1 MGSISEDLATSNN
14 ESVARCD
21 RCIEL
26 KISCDYKISTD
37 QRFKPLGCEN
47 STKEHRYCVFSHPI
61 IGKPPLPLSKLC
73 SECQRAHQRCVFET
87 LSDGCCKRCKKKGSL
102 CVFAPLK
109 QGLRSDLKK

>member
-1 MGSISEDLATSNN
+1 MGSICEDSATSNN
-14 ESVARCD
+14 ELVARCD
-21 RCIEL
+21 RCVEL
-26 KISCDYKISTD
+26 EITCEYKISPD

-47 STKEHRYCVFSHPI
+47 CTKEKRYCVFSHPI

-87 LSDGCCKRCKKKGSL
+87 LSDDCCKRCKKKGSL

-109 QGLRSDLKK
+109 QGRRSDLKK